1 VSDTIRD
8 QLKALGFKHS
18 AQEKPKTEQRPA
30 GGRPPQQGRPH
41 DGKPQHGKP
50 NHGRPHHG
58 KPQHGKPNHGRPADG
73 KPRTQE
79 EIDLGKAYALRAQ
92 AEKAEK
98 LRLEREAQ
106 EKAREKRER
115 KVKLEALLNGKAL
128 NAADADVARHFPHGD
143 KIRRIY
149 VTADQLVKLNA
160 GELGVVQL
168 AGRYRLVDR
177 ETALAA
183 KAISDEALVLL
194 PDPNAP
200 VEDDIPPDLVW

>member
-1 VSDTIRD
+1 VSDSIRD

-18 AQEKPKTEQRPA
+18 AQDKPRPEQRPA
-30 GGRPPQQGRPH
+30 GGRPPQ
-41 DGKPQHGKP
+41 HGKP
-50 NHGRPHHG
+50 AHG
-58 KPQHGKPNHGRPADG
+58 KPQHGKPNHGRPQHAKPQHPKLQHGRPDG

-92 AEKAEK
+92 AEKAERQ
-98 LRLEREAQ
+98 RLEREAQ

-115 KVKLEALLNGKAL
+115 KAKLEALLAGRTL
-128 NAADADVARHFPHGD
+128 NDANADVARHFPHGD

-149 VTADQLVKLNA
+149 VTAEQLPKLNA

-168 AGRYRLVDR
+168 AGRYKLVDR